1 MLDHVLPAIYWNQRD
16 YLVSLLA
23 TISIALTRLADY
35 QMFSYAPT
43 IFGSLGLNASTTSL
57 LATGVLG
64 IVDFIFTF
72 PAIFWVDRFGRR
84 IFFMAGA
91 LGMMIS
97 HIVVA
102 GIVGHYD
109 GNFKVPGGVA
119 AGWIGVVFIYVRFCP
134 LSLMP

>member
-1 MLDHVLPAIYWNQRD
+1 
-16 YLVSLLA
+16 LA
-23 TISIALTRLADY
+23 GHQIS
-35 QMFSYAPT
+35 SYAPT

-72 PAIFWVDRFGRR
+72 PSIFFVDRFGRR

-97 HIVVA
+97 HIVIA

-119 AGWIGVVFIYVRFCP
+119 AGWVGVVFIYVRSCS
-134 LSLMP
+134 LSLMS